1 MKPPRTIYI
10 MQFTNENMTYLRENT
25 MGSNLEQDL
34 ILSIWIRLKWF
45 NNIII
50 LLVLSSLPTQIP
62 LCQQKICFRSKERS
76 KDLFFK

>member
-10 MQFTNENMTYLRENT
+10 MRLTYQNMTFTREYT
-25 MGSNLEQDL
+25 MGSNVEQDL
-34 ILSIWIRLKWF
+34 ILSISIRLKWF

-62 LCQQKICFRSKERS
+62 LCQQKICFRSKES
-76 KDLFFK
+76 Y